1 VTGSRRPLDQIE
13 LRKLRAECV
22 VGVYPSERA
31 HPQPLLVDLGL
42 YFDARPAAKGGRLSA
57 TIDYA
62 KLAGEIRF
70 LLAACRFYLLET
82 AAEALAAYL
91 LAPPTPD
98 APRARVRAATVRL
111 TKPRA
116 LAGGAL
122 ASLTIHREA
131 EEMDYAVEDKGRYRV
146 DRIFE
151 DAGCGIY
158 RLRIQPHQRIPTH
171 VHRVMEESE
180 MVLGSGLHL
189 QGRPVPPGSAF
200 RWPKD
205 FPHLWENRSETEQT
219 ILCVDRP
226 AFLPEDEIPVNV
238 PDEELSMPEYVSYY
252 PREALLS

>member
-1 VTGSRRPLDQIE
+1 MTKRPLDQIE

-31 HPQPLLVDLGL
+31 HPQPLLVDLAL
-42 YFDARPAAKGGRLSA
+42 CFDARPAARGGGLAA

-91 LAPPTPD
+91 LAPPTAD
-98 APRARVRAATVRL
+98 LPRARVRAATLRL

-131 EEMDYAVEDKGRYRV
+131 EEMEYGVEDKGRYRV

-151 DAGCGIY
+151 EAGCGIY
-158 RLRIQPHQRIPTH
+158 RLRIAPGQRIPTH

-180 MVLGSGLHL
+180 MVLGSGLYL
-189 QGRPVPPGSAF
+189 QGRPVQPGSAF
-200 RWPKD
+200 RWSRD
-205 FPHLWENRSETEQT
+205 FPHLWENRSDSEQT

-226 AFLPEDEIPVNV
+226 AFLPEDEIAVDV
-238 PDEELSMPEYVSYY
+238 PDEELVMPEPVSYY
-252 PREALLS
+252 PREALRT

>member
-1 VTGSRRPLDQIE
+1 MTGSRRPMDLIE

-22 VGVYPSERA
+22 VGVYPSERT

-42 YFDARPAAKGGRLSA
+42 YFDARPAARGGGLSA

-70 LLAACRFYLLET
+70 LLSASRFYLLET

-98 APRARVRAATVRL
+98 VPRARVQAVTIRL
-111 TKPRA
+111 SKPKA
-116 LAGGAL
+116 LTGSAI
-122 ASLTIHREA
+122 ASLQIHREA
-131 EEMDYAVEDKGRYRV
+131 TEMDYPIEEKGNYRV

-151 DAGCGIY
+151 DAACGIY
-158 RLRIQPHQRIPTH
+158 RLRIAPHRRIATH
-171 VHRVMEESE
+171 VHRVMDEWE

-189 QGRPVPPGSAF
+189 QGRPVLPGSAYH
-200 RWPKD
+200 WPKD
-205 FPHLWENRSETEQT
+205 FPHLWENRSEIEQT

-226 AFLPEDEIPVNV
+226 AFLPEDEIPVEV
-238 PDEELSMPEYVSYY
+238 PEEELRLPEPVSFY
-252 PREALLS
+252 PREALRP